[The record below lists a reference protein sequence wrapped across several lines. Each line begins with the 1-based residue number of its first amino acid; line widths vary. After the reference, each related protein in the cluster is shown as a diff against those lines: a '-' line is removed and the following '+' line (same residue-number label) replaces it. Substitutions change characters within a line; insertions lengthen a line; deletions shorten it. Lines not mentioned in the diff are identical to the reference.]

1 VLFFSCCGSVAT
13 LPVVSPRKMVHMQ
26 AGQCDSQ
33 MGTKFWKVVCDEHG
47 IGGGGEYCG
56 DNDGCAARTILR
68 VLPWTLGG
76 KCAPHAVLM
85 DLGPGVI
92 GAAALSR
99 RSASSS
105 ARKPRESKK
114 HISRPHQPT
123 PSALYTAPTTREVL
137 VV

>member
-33 MGTKFWKVVCDEHG
+33 MGIKFWKVVCDEHG

-68 VLPWTLGG
+68 VLPRGLGRQVRSPRG
-76 KCAPHAVLM
+76 AHEPRARRNRRCSPKSP
-85 DLGPGVI
+85 LGE
-92 GAAALSR
+92 LL
-99 RSASSS
+99 
-105 ARKPRESKK
+105 
-114 HISRPHQPT
+114 RPET
-123 PSALYTAPTTREVL
+123 S
-137 VV
+137 